1 MTQSMAARKPKKA
14 APPSSASS
22 RVLFS
27 WLGFA
32 DCGSAVLDLKTQ
44 GKLSAAEVDTL
55 FPNERQQALPEK
67 YRARGKLKLLLDEHH
82 FDEVHVL
89 SDIEPTLTDT
99 YKRWLADQG
108 HQITIHPV
116 TLSEPF
122 DYEVVYRCATAQL
135 RQYRD
140 IPENKSKQLA
150 YYLNPGTTAMGAVW
164 ILLSHTTFPAELFH
178 LAGSGLSPQL
188 AKLPFRI
195 GGLDFLPD
203 IDARRAAALAGLAA
217 AAAGQDL
224 PAIDGESEA
233 IYKVKRLILQ
243 YASAPFDVLIHGAS
257 GSGKENVATEIVEA
271 SQRRPSKTTPF
282 VKVNCA
288 AFSEDLLESELFGH
302 VRGAFTGAV
311 SDKKGKF
318 TEADGG
324 TLFLDEIGECSS
336 SMQAKLLRVLQPE
349 DVSAPSKRKVLPV
362 GADASN
368 EVTVDVRVI
377 AATNR
382 DLRAMVD
389 QGTFRADLYYRLA
402 TLVIRL
408 PSLNERQEDIRIIA
422 KALLGKAN
430 KATSTAGS
438 AGSAKTLTESAYSTL
453 SRVEWAGN
461 VRQLNAVIT
470 RAVICTPG
478 DNIDEC
484 DIRNALA
491 DDPFYSPAAQPMF
504 GRELGE
510 GFTLTNLLN
519 EAENT
524 LRRHYISRA
533 IEQACGDR
541 TEAATKLLG
550 FNSVPAMRH
559 HEVKAGLAAEST
571 EQEPE

>member
-1 MTQSMAARKPKKA
+1 M
-14 APPSSASS
+14 
-22 RVLFS
+22 
-27 WLGFA
+27 
-32 DCGSAVLDLKTQ
+32 
-44 GKLSAAEVDTL
+44 
-55 FPNERQQALPEK
+55 
-67 YRARGKLKLLLDEHH
+67 
-82 FDEVHVL
+82 
-89 SDIEPTLTDT
+89 
-99 YKRWLADQG
+99 
-108 HQITIHPV
+108 
-116 TLSEPF
+116 
-122 DYEVVYRCATAQL
+122 
-135 RQYRD
+135 
-140 IPENKSKQLA
+140 
-150 YYLNPGTTAMGAVW
+150 
-164 ILLSHTTFPAELFH
+164 
-178 LAGSGLSPQL
+178 
-188 AKLPFRI
+188 
-195 GGLDFLPD
+195 
-203 IDARRAAALAGLAA
+203 
-217 AAAGQDL
+217 
-224 PAIDGESEA
+224 
-233 IYKVKRLILQ
+233 
-243 YASAPFDVLIHGAS
+243 
-257 GSGKENVATEIVEA
+257 
-271 SQRRPSKTTPF
+271 
-282 VKVNCA
+282 KVNCA

-318 TEADGG
+318 READGG
-324 TLFLDEIGECSS
+324 TLFLDEIGECSP
-336 SMQAKLLRVLQPE
+336 SMQAKLLRVLQPDE
-349 DVSAPSKRKVLPV
+349 LSKPSKRKVLPV
-362 GADASN
+362 GADVKK

-382 DLRAMVD
+382 DLKAMVD

-408 PSLNERQEDIRIIA
+408 PSLNERQEDIRVIA
-422 KALLGKAN
+422 KALLEKAN
-430 KATSTAGS
+430 KATSPVGS
-438 AGSAKTLTESAYSTL
+438 AGSAKTLTEAAFSTL
-453 SRVEWAGN
+453 SQVEWAGN

-559 HEVKAGLAAEST
+559 HEVQAGLAAENT
-571 EQEPE
+571 